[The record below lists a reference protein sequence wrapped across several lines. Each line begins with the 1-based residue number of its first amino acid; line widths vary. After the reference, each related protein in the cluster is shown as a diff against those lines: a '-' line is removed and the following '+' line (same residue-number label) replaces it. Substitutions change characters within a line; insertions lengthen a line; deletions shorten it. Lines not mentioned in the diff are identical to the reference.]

1 MGLQKYEELTV
12 WQKAMDIAVEV
23 YGLVK
28 SLPSEE
34 LYVLSNQMRRAAVSI
49 PSNIAEGQER
59 GTTKDFIKYLHIA
72 KGSKAELETQ
82 LLICVRLD
90 FLAQSQIQTAQ
101 GLLAEVG
108 KMLNALIRSLS
119 VKLA

>member
-1 MGLQKYEELTV
+1 MQKYEELTV
-12 WQKAMDIAVEV
+12 WQKAMELVLEI
-23 YGLVK
+23 YGLAK
-28 SLPSEE
+28 LLPSEE

-59 GTTKDFIKYLHIA
+59 STTRDFIKHLHIA

-82 LLICVRLD
+82 LLICVRLQY
-90 FLAQSQIQTAQ
+90 LTQTQIHSAQV
-101 GLLAEVG
+101 LLAEIG

-119 VKLA
+119 AKLS